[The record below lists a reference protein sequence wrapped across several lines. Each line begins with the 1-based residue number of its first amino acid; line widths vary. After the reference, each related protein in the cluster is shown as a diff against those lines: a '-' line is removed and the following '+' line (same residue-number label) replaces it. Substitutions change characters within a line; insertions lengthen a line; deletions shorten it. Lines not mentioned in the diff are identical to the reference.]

1 MVTLFLG
8 AALGLVGLARLL
20 PVFEALALA
29 VVIAALAEEH
39 LFPLLRD

>member
-8 AALGLVGLARLL
+8 AALGLDGLVRLL
-20 PVFEALALA
+20 PICEALALA

-39 LFPLLRD
+39 LFPMPRD

>member
-8 AALGLVGLARLL
+8 TALGLVGLAKLL
-20 PVFEALALA
+20 PIFEALALA

>member
-1 MVTLFLG
+1 MITFFLG

-29 VVIAALAEEH
+29 VVIAALAEDH
-39 LFPLLRD
+39 LFPVPRD

>member
-1 MVTLFLG
+1 MVTFFLG
-8 AALGLVGLARLL
+8 AALGLVGLVRLL
-20 PVFEALALA
+20 PIFEALALA